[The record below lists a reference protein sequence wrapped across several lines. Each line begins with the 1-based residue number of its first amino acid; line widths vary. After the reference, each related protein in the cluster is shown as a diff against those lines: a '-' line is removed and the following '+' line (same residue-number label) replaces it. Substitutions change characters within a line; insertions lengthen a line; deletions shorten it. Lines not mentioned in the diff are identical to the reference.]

1 MPGHGDDALGAD
13 EDRRKLDQEA
23 PPEEGPPVSPMAS
36 TYGSVL
42 VSSEEEADRIASD
55 ETDRG
60 DAPGD
65 GLGRPQPPSQSTGQ
79 G

>member
-1 MPGHGDDALGAD
+1 MANHNDDVLGVE

-23 PPEEGPPVSPMAS
+23 PPEEGPPVAQMAT
-36 TYGSVL
+36 TYGSSL
-42 VSSEEEADRIASD
+42 VDSEHADRLASD
-55 ETDRG
+55 TTDAG

-65 GLGRPQPPSQSTGQ
+65 GLGRPQPPSESTGQ